1 MTRDLF
7 WS

>member
-7 WS
+7 L